1 MVNGSMLLHGIPNQ
15 RLRFRRISMPQR
27 WAHRGDGP
35 PFSATALRQWDEK
48 PWKFTSQKCAKL
60 GFSPWIMIEN
70 VELCIKIGGKPAN
83 FRGLTSK
90 NSDFTTTSGE
100 CLTAADDEG
109 DCSRLCDGVIDLYC
123 LEQGRRLSENGTQDT
138 GKTPFRPL
146 TVRVRRT
153 CTSPAPRVLPRNERL
168 ETQFERGFLR
178 RCPFP
183 CANIMPTHLMLLSA
197 SGASC
202 RAGNSAASIAPLWS
216 KKQTR
221 RCHSWKFPRTFSGIV
236 IDLGKPAVHA
246 MAAFWGA
253 LGSSVVVGGTKAL
266 LFLIVVSQVIGSFG
280 RAWIIGCTAPR
291 SQSGNIAMLDLS
303 VAICSAVST
312 TMAFVGCLEHSSWS
326 SHCSET

>member
-1 MVNGSMLLHGIPNQ
+1 
-15 RLRFRRISMPQR
+15 
-27 WAHRGDGP
+27 
-35 PFSATALRQWDEK
+35 
-48 PWKFTSQKCAKL
+48 
-60 GFSPWIMIEN
+60 MIEN

-138 GKTPFRPL
+138 GKHHSDHSLYGYGEHAHPQLPEYCQEMKDWKLSLSGDFCA
-146 TVRVRRT
+146 RVISV
-153 CTSPAPRVLPRNERL
+153 CKHHADPSN
-168 ETQFERGFLR
+168 
-178 RCPFP
+178 
-183 CANIMPTHLMLLSA
+183 A
-197 SGASC
+197 SVSEWASC

-216 KKQTR
+216 KNRPADATPGSSKNI
-221 RCHSWKFPRTFSGIV
+221 SGIV

-303 VAICSAVST
+303 VAICSAVSA
-312 TMAFVGCLEHSSWS
+312 TMALWVAWNTPVGLLTAVKPSSLGQKNGD
-326 SHCSET
+326 